1 MNKLKQL
8 LSNDVVVR
16 ALKTFVQ
23 TLLATLAVGIVAVDN
38 FESVLALLTGAL
50 AAAISATWNSLKRG

>member
-8 LSNDVVVR
+8 LSNDVVER

-23 TLLATLAVGIVAVDN
+23 TFLATLAVGVFAIES
-38 FESVLALLTGAL
+38 FEGVLALLTASIS
-50 AAAISATWNSLKRG
+50 AAISATWNSVKRV